1 MALPSVLLFL
11 MLGGENRLERVA
23 RLGNVGEI
31 NLGGNR
37 LGSARRIAAGMAS
50 VPGAATEMHADLFGL
65 VFLQRTGVGLALGQT
80 EFRQYVKNLPTL
92 DFYFACKIVN
102 SNLTHPPLFKL
113 CCPCPLVAHGYLL
126 AVD

>member
-1 MALPSVLLFL
+1 MALPGVQLFL
-11 MLGGENRLERVA
+11 LLGGENRLQRVT

-31 NLGGNR
+31 NLWDNR
-37 LGSARRIAAGMAS
+37 LGSTRRSAAGMAS

-92 DFYFACKIVN
+92 DFYLACKIVN
-102 SNLTHPPLFKL
+102 SNLTLRLFSN
-113 CCPCPLVAHGYLL
+113 CAAH
-126 AVD
+126 AR